1 MRLSP
6 AIYIVYMDAQK
17 VDILGVDIS
26 GVDILRL
33 TASTQN
39 AIYNE
44 HINCDHILISR
55 ITHESLS
62 PSKNCG
68 VEFSAAL
75 ALKRSSSLHLT
86 SGH

>member
-1 MRLSP
+1 MKLSP
-6 AIYIVYMDAQK
+6 PIYIVYMDAQK
-17 VDILGVDIS
+17 VNILGVDIS

-33 TASTQN
+33 TPIYVSTQN

-44 HINCDHILISR
+44 HINCDHMFISR

-68 VEFSAAL
+68 VEFSAAM
-75 ALKRSSSLHLT
+75 ALKP
-86 SGH
+86 